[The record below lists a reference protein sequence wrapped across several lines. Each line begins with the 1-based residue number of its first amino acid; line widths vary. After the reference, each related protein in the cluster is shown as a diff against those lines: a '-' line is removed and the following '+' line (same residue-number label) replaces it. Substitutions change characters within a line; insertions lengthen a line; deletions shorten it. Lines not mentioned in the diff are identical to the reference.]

1 VCRVAGGLHD
11 ILTESV
17 MLCESVVHEQIGG
30 VGFAVPV
37 DVGRGTGLDARAE
50 EVLEVALLRSK
61 AVEGPVGEEASIVV
75 GNLLTRHCD

>member
-1 VCRVAGGLHD
+1 
-11 ILTESV
+11 

-75 GNLLTRHCD
+75 GNLLGWRVSLLVSRWFHKGILT